1 MCYKRLEM
9 GQDSTIT
16 RKSWCSL
23 LLGGREFDVQTS
35 FFCSDFS
42 HLQGLFPNMNLLFLF
57 SFADDSCPEPPKIE
71 NGYVEY
77 LVRYQC
83 KPYYTLRTCGDGKA

>member
-1 MCYKRLEM
+1 M
-9 GQDSTIT
+9 GQDSTVT
-16 RKSWCSL
+16 RKSRCSL
-23 LLGGREFDVQTS
+23 LLGWREFDVLTS

-42 HLQGLFPNMNLLFLF
+42 RLQGLFPNMNLLFLF

-77 LVRYQC
+77 SVRYQC
-83 KPYYTLRTCGDGKA
+83 KTYYNLRTSGDGKA